1 LSTGQRRSRPM
12 SKFVRRDKLVD
23 MQVYDCK
30 GRFVGT
36 VKDIG
41 FIPGENTVGLVVT
54 TKDRN
59 EVEIHWSEVASIE
72 DIVLLEKDFNPIS
85 AVSTVPLGSMEEEK
99 PFTPLQKVEVPQELP
114 LPKQEQT
121 PKVKQC
127 PKCYAENDPKYKYCH
142 KCGAKLSS
150 GP

>member
-1 LSTGQRRSRPM
+1 M

>member
-1 LSTGQRRSRPM
+1 M

-54 TKDRN
+54 TKDRT

-72 DIVLLEKDFNPIS
+72 DIVLLEKDFNPTS
-85 AVSTVPLGSMEEEK
+85 VAGGVPILSIEEEK
-99 PFTPLQKVEVPQELP
+99 PLTPIQKVEMPQEIP
-114 LPKQEQT
+114 LPRQEQT
-121 PKVKQC
+121 QKLKQC

-142 KCGAKLSS
+142 KCGAKLSP

>member
-1 LSTGQRRSRPM
+1 M
-12 SKFVRRDKLVD
+12 SKLVRRDKLVD
-23 MQVYDCK
+23 IRVYDCK

-54 TKDRN
+54 TKDRT

-72 DIVLLEKDFNPIS
+72 DIVLLEKDFIATSVAGTIPVASFEEDKPIS
-85 AVSTVPLGSMEEEK
+85 LV
-99 PFTPLQKVEVPQELP
+99 QKVEPQVEIP

-121 PKVKQC
+121 QKAQVKQC
-127 PKCYAENDPKYKYCH
+127 PKCYTENDPKYKYCH
-142 KCGAKLSS
+142 KCGAKLNLRRYDA
-150 GP
+150 